1 MAILNA
7 TAMERDL
14 VNLGW
19 SVPVQK
25 CQQIFETVAARHRS
39 TLHYCL
45 SRYSPCGLVRGRLAL
60 LTPMRSTSDL
70 AFRVRVLASVG
81 SPNLIQDFAPL
92 SIRPRTLGSPMNEER
107 RHFRDAKAEASEFR
121 LTQEAPFV
129 SISESQRAPLPG
141 LNGLATIHYGPSDLL
156 ELCEQREGKELFR
169 RQPGIDLI
177 YERTTACEC
186 GLNVGHD
193 CTLSNAYMGL
203 T

>member
-1 MAILNA
+1 MAILTA

-45 SRYSPCGLVRGRLAL
+45 SRYSPCGLVPMARRGRLAL

-107 RHFRDAKAEASEFR
+107 RHFRGRLRLKPAKFR

-129 SISESQRAPLPG
+129 SISESQRAPL
-141 LNGLATIHYGPSDLL
+141 
-156 ELCEQREGKELFR
+156 
-169 RQPGIDLI
+169 
-177 YERTTACEC
+177 RTPKA
-186 GLNVGHD
+186 L
-193 CTLSNAYMGL
+193 GL
-203 T
+203 TVPARLLARADGVIE

>member
-25 CQQIFETVAARHRS
+25 CQQVFETVAARHRS

-45 SRYSPCGLVRGRLAL
+45 SRYSPCGLVPMARRGRLAL

-81 SPNLIQDFAPL
+81 SPNLIQDFALSRDGQEREQGSEDNPNVHAHQGKPCDAWEVWTSAQPL
-92 SIRPRTLGSPMNEER
+92 YLRAPARQPARIARWTQAGTLRRYRAVAIFQASHLGSETR
-107 RHFRDAKAEASEFR
+107 K
-121 LTQEAPFV
+121 
-129 SISESQRAPLPG
+129 
-141 LNGLATIHYGPSDLL
+141 
-156 ELCEQREGKELFR
+156 
-169 RQPGIDLI
+169 
-177 YERTTACEC
+177 
-186 GLNVGHD
+186 
-193 CTLSNAYMGL
+193 
-203 T
+203 

>member
-1 MAILNA
+1 MAILNV

-70 AFRVRVLASVG
+70 AFRVRVLASIG
-81 SPNLIQDFAPL
+81 SPNRIQDFAPL

-107 RHFRDAKAEASEFR
+107 RHFRGRLRLKPAKFR

-141 LNGLATIHYGPSDLL
+141 LNWLATIHYGPSDLL
-156 ELCEQREGKELFR
+156 ELCEQPKGKRALL
-169 RQPGIDLI
+169 Q
-177 YERTTACEC
+177 TAR
-186 GLNVGHD
+186 H
-193 CTLSNAYMGL
+193 
-203 T
+203 